1 MTIRKYFRYGIAL
14 GVMTFAL
21 SACSQES
28 GTAVQTAAP
37 TEASQE
43 EEENIED
50 IQDVPVEELEEASAQ
65 ALVQTG
71 EELQLPAA
79 LGGGYSAPDR
89 KQSE

>member
-1 MTIRKYFRYGIAL
+1 MRIRKYFRYGIAL

-28 GTAVQTAAP
+28 GTAVQTAA
-37 TEASQE
+37 
-43 EEENIED
+43 
-50 IQDVPVEELEEASAQ
+50 PVEELEEASAQ

>member
-1 MTIRKYFRYGIAL
+1 MGQVLNLAGIMEDSIVDGPGIRTAI
-14 GVMTFAL
+14 FAQG
-21 SACSQES
+21 CPRRCEGCHNPES
-28 GTAVQTAAP
+28 WPFGTGK
-37 TEASQE
+37 
-43 EEENIED
+43 
-50 IQDVPVEELEEASAQ
+50 DVPVEELEEASAQ